1 MNIIPADTY
10 EYSQRLWK
18 VLKTNCNLELAN
30 RIIHEMFDNDNYAV
44 LEDENIDILQE
55 FQTYRENRALQGNYK
70 ITKMTLPHR
79 FGMYKTQTNMP
90 KTTEV
95 ELDTPC
101 EEPVADSTIER
112 EDGTIHRVR
121 GIF

>member
-18 VLKTNCNLELAN
+18 VLKTNYSLSFAN
-30 RIIHEMFDNDNYAV
+30 RIIHELFDNDNFGI
-44 LEDENIDILQE
+44 LEEEDIDILRE

-70 ITKMTLPHR
+70 ITKMTLPLR
-79 FGMYKTQTNMP
+79 FGMYKTQINMP

-101 EEPVADSTIER
+101 EESVADSTIER

>member
-18 VLKTNCNLELAN
+18 VLKTNYDLELAN
-30 RIIHEMFDNDNYAV
+30 RIVHEMFDNDNYGILA
-44 LEDENIDILQE
+44 EEGIDILRE
-55 FQTYRENRALQGNYK
+55 FQIYREDRAMSGNYV
-70 ITKMTLPHR
+70 ITQMTLPHR
-79 FGMYKTQTNMP
+79 FGIYKTQTDMP
-90 KTTEV
+90 KITKV

-101 EEPVADSTIER
+101 EESVADSTIER